1 MAEGAAPRYLDCG
14 ARRLSLQ
21 SPKIMGVLNITPDSF
36 SDGGRHL
43 HDGVPDL
50 ERIREEACVML
61 EEGAAILD
69 IGGESTRPGARPVTV
84 EEELR
89 RVIPVV
95 ECLAD
100 LDTIISVDTGKAA
113 VAAAAIRSGA
123 QMINDVG
130 GLRYPEMM
138 TAIADSDVGVCV
150 MHMLGEPRT
159 MQQNPEYGD
168 AVRDV
173 GSSLGCRVEAA
184 LAAGIGFERI
194 AVDPGFGFGKTLQHN
209 LELLRNLEGIRYRNL
224 PIVIGLSRKSMIG
237 TLTGRQIDERVHG
250 SVAAA
255 LLAAQRG
262 ADILRVHD
270 VGATADAMKILEA
283 VGI

>member
-1 MAEGAAPRYLDCG
+1 
-14 ARRLSLQ
+14 
-21 SPKIMGVLNITPDSF
+21 
-36 SDGGRHL
+36 
-43 HDGVPDL
+43 
-50 ERIREEACVML
+50 ML

-138 TAIADSDVGVCV
+138 TVIADSDVGVCV

-168 AVRDV
+168 VVGDV

-224 PIVIGLSRKSMIG
+224 PIVAGLSRKSMIG
-237 TLTGRQIDERVHG
+237 TLTGRQVGERVHG
-250 SVAAA
+250 SVAAG